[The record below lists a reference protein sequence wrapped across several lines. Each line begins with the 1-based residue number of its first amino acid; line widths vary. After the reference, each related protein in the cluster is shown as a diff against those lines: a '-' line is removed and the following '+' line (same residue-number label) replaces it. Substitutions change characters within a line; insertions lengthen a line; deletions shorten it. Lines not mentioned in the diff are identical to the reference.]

1 MNYNDEVKKRW
12 GDTEAYR
19 EFERRAPGDDA
30 AKGLMG
36 IFSRLGEL
44 KGLPPEDSAVQAEIS
59 RLQKYI
65 TGNYYTCTDEI
76 LYGLGEMYSADPRF
90 KESIDNAGGEGTAS
104 FVTKAIRTH
113 FKKKRS

>member
-30 AKGLMG
+30 AKGLMS

-44 KGLPPEDSAVQAEIS
+44 KDLPPEDSAVQAEIAG
-59 RLQKYI
+59 LQKYI
-65 TGNYYTCTDEI
+65 PDNYYTCTDEI
-76 LYGLGEMYSADPRF
+76 FSGLGETYSADPRF
-90 KESIDNAGGEGTAS
+90 KENIDKAGGDGTAQ
-104 FVTKAIRTH
+104 FATDAIRI
-113 FKKKRS
+113 FCKNK